1 MKPEI
6 LLDPNTPSSHKC
18 VQSTDL
24 TSHPGELE
32 LGKRIGRGVARS
44 SQVGRGSC
52 TLRFSESISGSVAS
66 GSKTW
71 SKDGHM
77 IGPLPFGYPDHT
89 MLHRLAD
96 PVEKGLA
103 GASHRHWRAA
113 EAKERRESF
122 PKLKLSHK
130 PLGPLRHYWEPEA
143 LGDA

>member
-6 LLDPNTPSSHKC
+6 LLDPNTPSSHQC

-66 GSKTW
+66 GSKTP
-71 SKDGHM
+71 SKDGQFIDPFFSGTRITPRCTALPIQWRKALPVPRTT
-77 IGPLPFGYPDHT
+77 IGEQPSP
-89 MLHRLAD
+89 R
-96 PVEKGLA
+96 
-103 GASHRHWRAA
+103 S
-113 EAKERRESF
+113 
-122 PKLKLSHK
+122 
-130 PLGPLRHYWEPEA
+130 
-143 LGDA
+143 